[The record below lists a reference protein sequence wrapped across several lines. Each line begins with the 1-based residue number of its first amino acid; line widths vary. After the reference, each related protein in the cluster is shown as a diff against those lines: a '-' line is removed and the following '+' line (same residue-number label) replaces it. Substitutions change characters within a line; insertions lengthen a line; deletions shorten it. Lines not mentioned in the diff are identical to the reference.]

1 MITFSEIRIQQRLR
15 VLLLAA
21 ILSSLMLISCG
32 QEPQKGEPTDTI
44 PQEKVIPSQLAVT
57 ITKIHTV
64 TLSPTRVP
72 HVGRQIIVEGT
83 VSDPK
88 AGVCVLVHPL
98 NGDTW
103 WVQNLPSPPG
113 KVDDKNW
120 RWRTTAFCGS
130 EELGL
135 NEDFEIVALA
145 ETQRS
150 ACQVGK
156 TINMIDFPNDV
167 PRSEI
172 ITVRRVRN

>member
-1 MITFSEIRIQQRLR
+1 MVTLLEMRAQKRLFA
-15 VLLLAA
+15 LLLPA
-21 ILSSLMLISCG
+21 ILSLLMLISCG
-32 QEPQKGEPTDTI
+32 NGSEKGKPADTMR
-44 PQEKVIPSQLAVT
+44 PEKVIPSQLAVT
-57 ITKIHTV
+57 ITKIDTV
-64 TLSPTRVP
+64 TLAPGRTL
-72 HVGRQIIVEGT
+72 HVGRQVIVEGT

-98 NGDTW
+98 NSDTW

-113 KVDDKNW
+113 KVDDKTW
-120 RWRTTAFCGS
+120 RWRTVVFCGS